1 MKKLVLM
8 GTLLAFMGATSLPA
22 AARPSGSK
30 TGKQTQSKKK
40 TGSKHKPAKKVRR
53 AA

>member
-1 MKKLVLM
+1 MKKLLLI
-8 GTLLAFMGATSLPA
+8 GTLLAFLGATSLPLA
-22 AARPSGSK
+22 AAPATGK

-53 AA
+53 AV